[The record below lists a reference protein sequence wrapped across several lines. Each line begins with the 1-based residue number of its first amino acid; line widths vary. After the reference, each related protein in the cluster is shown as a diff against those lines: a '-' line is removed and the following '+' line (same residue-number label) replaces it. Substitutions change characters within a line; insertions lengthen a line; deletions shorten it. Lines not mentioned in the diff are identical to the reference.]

1 MNVKMKS
8 LLVAAVLLFTGIVN
22 GQTVQQG
29 LMQVDGDQP
38 TKAKA
43 TMTAVV
49 AASPTAENMYYLGY
63 VQVRNNDL
71 VGAKATFEKG
81 LTTEPKQPLNSVG
94 LATIMLAEKNAQGA
108 KAAFDKILLDTK
120 MKNADVMYR
129 IAEAY
134 TLFENTNDPGEA
146 VRLIDLITEKTKKPL
161 TADMQI
167 VKGDAFLIKNDGGPA
182 ATAYEQAILVGKSA
196 KAYIRLGVVYLRGK
210 NYQYT
215 VNSYQSAYETDSS
228 FAPYYKRMGEYYII
242 FGKYKDASK
251 LFRKY
256 VDRAEA
262 TPTVLLSTAKLL
274 FIAKDYEGSMD
285 FTKRA
290 EAGGAKDNDVF
301 RMKGYSGVELGNP
314 QLGLENLEQMIK
326 AGVKPYYLDNVYF
339 AKAYQGLKQDS
350 VAIIYYEKAA
360 PEDTVNNLNATMYT
374 IAYANKKYAKA
385 VEYATKAMDWK
396 LAKKQALNSTDW
408 YSSGLAQYYV
418 TAYTPRE
425 DTLGRYNQGMKA
437 DSMFAKSIA
446 INEKFAPFHLYRART
461 NSYIDYTQTK
471 WLAAPHYEKF
481 LVMVDMAK
489 ANKEQLYEAYKYLA
503 GYNSIITKD
512 LVKVQE
518 NVDKALAIK
527 PEDPDMLKAI
537 LNPALATPVP
547 AVKTPT
553 TPTQKIPK
561 K

>member
-63 VQVRNNDL
+63 VQVRSGDL
-71 VGAKATFEKG
+71 AGAKATFEKG

-108 KAAFDKILLDTK
+108 KVAFDKILLDTK

-274 FIAKDYEGSMD
+274 FLAKDYEGSSE

-290 EAGGAKDNDVF
+290 EAGGATDNDVF
-301 RMKGYSGVELGNP
+301 RMKGYSGIELGKC
-314 QLGLENLEQMIK
+314 QEGIDNLEKMVK
-326 AGVKPYYLDNVYF
+326 SGVKPYYLDNVYF
-339 AKAYQGLKQDS
+339 GKGYQCLKQDS
-350 VAIIYYEKAA
+350 IAITYYEKAA
-360 PEDTVNNLNATMYT
+360 PEDTINNLYLSMRE
-374 IAYANKKYAKA
+374 IAYGQKKYARA
-385 VEYATKAMDWK
+385 VEYSTKSMEWK
-396 LAKKQALNSTDW
+396 NKKKQPLNSTDW
-408 YSSGLAQYYV
+408 YNAGLAQYYV

-437 DSMFAKSIA
+437 DSMLAKSVA
-446 INEKFAPFHLYRART
+446 INDKFAPFHIYRARA
-461 NSYIDYTQTK
+461 NSLVDYTGTK

-481 LVMVDMAK
+481 LTVVDMAK
-489 ANKEQLYEAYKYLA
+489 ANKEQLYEAYKYLV
-503 GYNSIITKD
+503 GYNSIVTKD

-518 NVDKALAIK
+518 NVDKAIALK
-527 PEDPDMLKAI
+527 PEDPDSLKAI
-537 LNPALATPVP
+537 LNPASVTPVP
-547 AVKTPT
+547 AVKPSTIPTP
-553 TPTQKIPK
+553 KIPK